1 MFVLNSATFNRLPS
15 AHRAASFVRTK
26 KADVRITFFD

>member
-1 MFVLNSATFNRLPS
+1 MFLLNSATFNRLPS

-26 KADVRITFFD
+26 KADVRIPLLD